1 MIGFWPIREAV
12 SETATSHKELEGSMG
27 ALSHIRVLDMSR
39 ILAGPWAGQMLADLG
54 ADVIKVE
61 RPQRGDDTRSWG
73 PPWMDVRSQERGE
86 AAYYLCANRNK
97 RSLALDITSPQGQA
111 VIRSL
116 VADCDILL
124 ENYKVGGLK
133 KYGLDYD
140 SLKEINPRLIYCSI
154 TGFGQTGPYA
164 KRAGYDFLIQA
175 MSGLMS
181 ITGEKD
187 GQPGAGPQKV
197 GVALTDIL
205 TGMYASTGVLAA
217 LAARERT
224 GEGQY
229 IDVALMDVQV
239 ACLANQSMNYLV
251 SGNSPK
257 RLGNA
262 HPNIVPY
269 QSFATFD
276 GYMILAVGND
286 DQFRKFCIEAG
297 VEHLADDERY
307 LTNAL
312 RVANRETLSTTLSEV
327 IVTRTT
333 ADWIQ
338 SLEAVSVP
346 CGPINTI
353 GEAFA
358 DPQIQAR
365 GMRLDIPHP
374 HSAEGTMP
382 AVANPLKLS
391 GTPIQYDTPA
401 PMLGEHT
408 RNVLKEAGLSVE
420 QIEQLHQQGVISEA
434 VTSPEKATTE

>member
-1 MIGFWPIREAV
+1 
-12 SETATSHKELEGSMG
+12 MG

-54 ADVIKVE
+54 ADVIKIE
-61 RPQRGDDTRSWG
+61 RPERGDDTRSWG
-73 PPWMDVRSQERGE
+73 PPWMDTTRGERGE

-116 VADCDILL
+116 AAECDIVL

-140 SLKEINPRLIYCSI
+140 SLKAVNPKLIYCSI

-187 GQPGAGPQKV
+187 GRPGAGPQKV

-217 LAARERT
+217 LASRERT

-251 SGNSPK
+251 SGNSPT

-269 QSFATFD
+269 QSFATSD

-286 DQFRKFCIEAG
+286 DQFRKFCLEAG
-297 VEHLADDERY
+297 VAYLADDERY

-312 RVANRETLSTTLSEV
+312 RVANREALSATLAEV
-327 IVTRTT
+327 IVTRSTT
-333 ADWIQ
+333 DWIT

-353 GEAFA
+353 GEALS

-365 GMRLDIPHP
+365 NMRLDIPHP
-374 HSAEGTMP
+374 HAEEGSMP

-401 PMLGEHT
+401 PLLGEHT
-408 RNVLKEAGLSVE
+408 RSVLEEAGLTDE
-420 QIEQLHQQGVISEA
+420 QIQTLYQQGVISG
-434 VTSPEKATTE
+434 

>member
-1 MIGFWPIREAV
+1 
-12 SETATSHKELEGSMG
+12 MG

-61 RPQRGDDTRSWG
+61 RPERGDDTRCWG
-73 PPWMDVRSQERGE
+73 PPWMPVADEQRGE

-97 RSLALDITSPQGQA
+97 RSLALDITSPQGQE
-111 VIRSL
+111 IIKSL
-116 VADCDILL
+116 AAQSDILL

-140 SLKEINPRLIYCSI
+140 SLKAINPRLIYCSI
-154 TGFGQTGPYA
+154 TGFGQDGPYA

-187 GQPGAGPQKV
+187 GRPGAGPQKV
-197 GVALTDIL
+197 GVALTDVL
-205 TGMYASTGVLAA
+205 TGMYATTGVLAA

-239 ACLANQSMNYLV
+239 ACLANQAMNYLV
-251 SGNSPK
+251 SGNSPT

-269 QSFATFD
+269 QSFETAD

-286 DQFRKFCIEAG
+286 DQFAKFCQEAG
-297 VEHLADDERY
+297 QPDLAKDERFA
-307 LTNAL
+307 TNAQ
-312 RVANRETLSTTLSEV
+312 RVGNREILVPLLEPLIKRRSTS
-327 IVTRTT
+327 
-333 ADWIQ
+333 DWI
-338 SLEAVSVP
+338 SALEALSVP
-346 CGPINTI
+346 CGPINSI
-353 GEAFA
+353 GEAFD
-358 DPQIQAR
+358 DPQIKAR
-365 GMRLDIPHP
+365 QMQIEIPHP
-374 HSAEGTMP
+374 TANSGSSP
-382 AVANPLKLS
+382 SVANPLKMS
-391 GTPIQYDTPA
+391 GTPITYDKPA
-401 PMLGEHT
+401 PLLGEHT
-408 RNVLKEAGLSVE
+408 RKVLEEAGLTPD
-420 QIEQLHQQGVISEA
+420 QIENLLEKGVISGL
-434 VTSPEKATTE
+434 

>member
-1 MIGFWPIREAV
+1 
-12 SETATSHKELEGSMG
+12 MG
-27 ALSHIRVLDMSR
+27 ALSHVRVLDMSR

-61 RPQRGDDTRSWG
+61 RPLRGDDTRSWG
-73 PPWMDVRSQERGE
+73 PPWMPVTDEQRGE

-97 RSLALDITSPQGQA
+97 RSLALDITSPQGQE
-111 VIRSL
+111 IIKSL
-116 VADCDILL
+116 AAQSDILL

-140 SLKEINPRLIYCSI
+140 SLKAVNPRLIYCSI
-154 TGFGQTGPYA
+154 TGFGQNGPYA

-187 GQPGAGPQKV
+187 GRPGAGPQKV
-197 GVALTDIL
+197 GVALTDVL
-205 TGMYASTGVLAA
+205 TGMYATTGVLAA

-239 ACLANQSMNYLV
+239 ACLANQAMNYLV
-251 SGNSPK
+251 SGNSPT

-269 QSFATFD
+269 QSFETSD

-286 DQFRKFCIEAG
+286 DQFAKFCQEAG
-297 VEHLADDERY
+297 QPELAQDERFT
-307 LTNAL
+307 TNAQ
-312 RVANRETLSTTLSEV
+312 RVVNRELLIPLLEPLV
-327 IVTRTT
+327 KCRTT
-333 ADWIQ
+333 ADWIS

-346 CGPINTI
+346 CGPINSI
-353 GEAFA
+353 GEAFD
-358 DPQIQAR
+358 DPQIKAR
-365 GMRLDIPHP
+365 QMQVDIPHP
-374 HSAEGTMP
+374 TSEQGTSP
-382 AVANPLKLS
+382 SVANPLKMS
-391 GTPIQYDTPA
+391 GTPITYDTP
-401 PMLGEHT
+401 PPLLGEHT
-408 RNVLKEAGLSVE
+408 RKVLEEAGLTAE
-420 QIEQLHQQGVISEA
+420 QIEGLLEKGVIS
-434 VTSPEKATTE
+434 SR